1 MAAKDGVRGGSE
13 VKGQIVKEF
22 ENYFSMLRKCLERKK
37 IFLSVANV
45 SKLLFQKGNL
55 FQRRFF

>member
-13 VKGQIVKEF
+13 VKGQISSRNSKIISQCFVNVLKG
-22 ENYFSMLRKCLERKK
+22 KK
-37 IFLSVANV
+37 YRVANV